1 MRLIAFIVVAA
12 WLSTSCHD
20 DGPTA
25 PSGGAPQRPSPS
37 PSPSPSPTPSP
48 SPSPEPPATYTYSG
62 LVTDGQGRPVVGAR
76 VRGGPDSAYTDT
88 TGRYEFRS
96 QYSSVVAGNVYPPD
110 GYEPKPWSPT
120 ESFPL
125 KPGDNITIRRI
136 TSVTI
141 TPPATVRMVWGQT
154 PVGAHVSFDTGQ
166 TEGPHTD
173 PFRMTSSDA
182 TVIRPGGITGAGPY
196 VTGLKEGT
204 ASVSA
209 RYFGVSTATFE
220 IQVVP

>member
-1 MRLIAFIVVAA
+1 
-12 WLSTSCHD
+12 
-20 DGPTA
+20 
-25 PSGGAPQRPSPS
+25 
-37 PSPSPSPTPSP
+37 
-48 SPSPEPPATYTYSG
+48 
-62 LVTDGQGRPVVGAR
+62 VTDGQGRPVVGAR

-141 TPPATVRMVWGQT
+141 TPPATLRMVWGQL

-166 TEGPHTD
+166 TEGPHSD

-182 TVIRPGGITGAGPY
+182 TVIKPGGITGAGPY

-209 RYFGVSTATFE
+209 RYFGVSTATFQ